1 MTTYDYQLLLKHLL
15 EHGVSWV
22 PDQEIVYGER
32 FRYRYKDMHQRV
44 MKLAAGLKHLGVN
57 QGTKVGVIEW
67 DSHRYLEMYF
77 GIPGSGAVLHTINP
91 NLAQENVLQTIQ
103 HAEDEIL
110 VFHEDFLQLIERI
123 RNQLPNI
130 RTFIVITEDLSPADI
145 PGADYTYEQLL
156 ELSPPLSELPEF
168 SEDTQAT
175 LSYTTGTTGQPK
187 GVYFSHRQL
196 VLHTFAGWGSIA
208 MFGND
213 GGLSKRD
220 VYMPLTPM
228 FHVHAW
234 GVPYVATVYGL
245 KQVYPGRYDYDR
257 ILSLMK
263 QERVSFSHCVPT
275 ILQNVL
281 EVAESSGQDL
291 AGWKVVVGGARLTN
305 GLANAAQKLG
315 VEITAGYGLSESCP
329 FLTLASLRTHME
341 KDWSEADQMDVR
353 VKTGFPMPLVKYR
366 VVGSN
371 DEDVPQDGEHTGEII
386 LRSPWLTE
394 GYYKDPEGSEQLW
407 SGGWMHTGDVANVDQ
422 NGYIQIVDRMKDIIK
437 SGGEW
442 IVSLELEN
450 ILSLHEDVLEAGVI
464 GIPDKKWG
472 ERPLAIIA
480 SKEGSQEE
488 LNADALQSHLA
499 KYVSEG
505 QITKWAVPD
514 RFVFVDQLPKTSV
527 GKIDKKE
534 LRRQYSSS
542 TEE

>member
-1 MTTYDYQLLLKHLL
+1 
-15 EHGVSWV
+15 
-22 PDQEIVYGER
+22 
-32 FRYRYKDMHQRV
+32 
-44 MKLAAGLKHLGVN
+44 
-57 QGTKVGVIEW
+57 
-67 DSHRYLEMYF
+67 MYF
-77 GIPGSGAVLHTINP
+77 GIPGSGAILHTINP
-91 NLAQENVLQTIQ
+91 NLAQEHVLQTIQ

-110 VFHEDFLQLIERI
+110 IFHEDFIQRVERI
-123 RNQLPNI
+123 RDQLPNI
-130 RTFIVITEDLSPADI
+130 KTFIVITEDFASAGNPS
-145 PGADYTYEQLL
+145 ADYTYEQLL
-156 ELSPPLSELPEF
+156 ELSPPLPELPEF

-196 VLHTFAGWGSIA
+196 VLHTFAAWGSIA

-213 GGLSKRD
+213 GGLSKHD

-291 AGWKVVVGGARLTN
+291 TGWKVIVGGARLTN

-341 KDWSEADQMDVR
+341 KDWSEEDQMDVR

-366 VVGSN
+366 VVGS
-371 DEDVPQDGEHTGEII
+371 DGEDVPQDGEHTGEIV

-488 LNADALQSHLA
+488 LNADALQAHLA
-499 KYVSEG
+499 SFVSEG
-505 QITKWAVPD
+505 QITKWAVPE

-534 LRRQYSSS
+534 LRRKYSSLP
-542 TEE
+542 EE